1 MKEII
6 GIEQLH
12 PKIYETIID
21 PTFSVSIER
30 FCDSH
35 SVSDKTLRAFIE
47 TKITNVAFG
56 SVSLGDCVF
65 EISNVLELDLKDEGN
80 DVFTL
85 ILDLYDEDT
94 ISEILQYEVN
104 QNSETTRE
112 IFNIESAQKIAPT
125 TPQKNQELERNPQAV
140 QAKLLQVLTPFNL
153 HVDEEG
159 IVAHEVER
167 YLRGEVLAKDLV
179 PHLSALLDKP
189 LSEINALIESLNESI
204 FKPIQKQIAEEGT
217 LDISYDDDASLQNI
231 LVVSKKK
238 GLAPSAE
245 DTRKKIQSISF
256 IPKEVLKNVSRQ
268 EKDAVAFDLRAQGG
282 TPSGTSLLSQE
293 ILEEQL
299 EKSIA
304 TPSKKEI
311 ASIPKYTI
319 DPYRENI

>member
-1 MKEII
+1 MLSKIEVVCSFNEIEI
-6 GIEQLH
+6 EEFFNEFLDILDEEGLVEIEKYDSNNERPPVEQLL
-12 PKIYETIID
+12 ET
-21 PTFSVSIER
+21 
-30 FCDSH
+30 
-35 SVSDKTLRAFIE
+35 
-47 TKITNVAFG
+47 TKGN
-56 SVSLGDCVF
+56 SLG
-65 EISNVLELDLKDEGN
+65 NN
-80 DVFTL
+80 
-85 ILDLYDEDT
+85 
-94 ISEILQYEVN
+94 
-104 QNSETTRE
+104 
-112 IFNIESAQKIAPT
+112 
-125 TPQKNQELERNPQAV
+125 ELERNPQAV
-140 QAKLLQVLTPFNL
+140 QAKLLQVLAPFNL

-189 LSEINALIESLNESI
+189 LSEINALVESLNESI

-217 LDISYDDDASLQNI
+217 LDISYDDDASLKNL
-231 LVVSKKK
+231 LVIPKRK
-238 GLAPSAE
+238 GSAPSAE
-245 DTRKKIQSISF
+245 DIRKKIQGISF

-268 EKDAVAFDLRAQGG
+268 ERDAVAFDLRAQGG

>member
-1 MKEII
+1 MKQIASFNELPEILKDFLADPTLESFI
-6 GIEQLH
+6 ENFLKYHNVTTPGLNRIVLDTVRDCVYGRISIEEMLSKIEVVCSFNEIEIEEFFNEFLDILDEEGLVEIEKYDSNNERPPVEQLL
-12 PKIYETIID
+12 ET
-21 PTFSVSIER
+21 
-30 FCDSH
+30 
-35 SVSDKTLRAFIE
+35 
-47 TKITNVAFG
+47 TKGN
-56 SVSLGDCVF
+56 SLG
-65 EISNVLELDLKDEGN
+65 NN
-80 DVFTL
+80 
-85 ILDLYDEDT
+85 
-94 ISEILQYEVN
+94 
-104 QNSETTRE
+104 
-112 IFNIESAQKIAPT
+112 
-125 TPQKNQELERNPQAV
+125 ELERNPQAV
-140 QAKLLQVLTPFNL
+140 QAKLLQVLAPFNL

-189 LSEINALIESLNESI
+189 LSEINALVESLNESI

-217 LDISYDDDASLQNI
+217 LDISYDDDASLKNL
-231 LVVSKKK
+231 LVIPKRK
-238 GLAPSAE
+238 GSAPSAE
-245 DTRKKIQSISF
+245 DIRKKIQGISF

-268 EKDAVAFDLRAQGG
+268 ERDAVAFDLRAQGG